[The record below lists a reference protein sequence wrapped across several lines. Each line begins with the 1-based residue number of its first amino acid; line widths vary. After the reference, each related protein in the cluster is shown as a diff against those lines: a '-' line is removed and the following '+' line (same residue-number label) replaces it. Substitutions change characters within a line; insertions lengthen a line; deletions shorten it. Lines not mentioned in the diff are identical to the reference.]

1 MLIANLAAFGAA
13 IAWSIGSLIS
23 IEPARKLGAF
33 SFTRLRMTIV
43 FIILAIVTTFLSGWQ
58 SIKIEDLWILAISG
72 FIGISLG
79 DTALFAGLRRIG
91 PRRNSILFATNAPIS
106 AILAYYFLDEILGV
120 GVLIGCGMVLTG
132 VILSIIF
139 GKRRDQIHQ
148 WEKIDGNL
156 LLGIGFGLMA
166 GFCQAAGAIIAK
178 PALENGADPIAVST
192 IRVGIGAFCLI
203 LATLVPDK
211 KTKTKVKMN
220 KNLFGRVALSGVI
233 GMGLGMTLL
242 LFALARENAGIVM
255 TLSSTMPVI
264 ILPFIWV
271 ITRERPAIGA
281 FIGATITIIG
291 TGLIFLL

>member
-58 SIKIEDLWILAISG
+58 SIKIEDFWILAISG

-148 WEKIDGNL
+148 WEKINGNL
-156 LLGIGFGLMA
+156 FLGIGFGLMA

-178 PALENGADPIAVST
+178 PALENGADPIAVSA
-192 IRVGIGAFCLI
+192 IRVGIGAFCLT

-291 TGLIFLL
+291 TGLIFQL